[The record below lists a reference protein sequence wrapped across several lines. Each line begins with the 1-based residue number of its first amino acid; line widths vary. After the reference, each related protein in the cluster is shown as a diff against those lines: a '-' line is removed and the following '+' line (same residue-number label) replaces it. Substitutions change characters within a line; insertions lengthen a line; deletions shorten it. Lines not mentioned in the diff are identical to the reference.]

1 MDDTDN
7 IKLTTVQKSPGRK
20 RRSKVPEKPN
30 YPLNLWSIMK
40 NCIGK
45 DLSKIPMPVNFNEPL
60 SMLQRLTEDY
70 EYADLLD
77 KAAECDDPCEQLAYV
92 AAFTISS
99 YSTSSNRT
107 GKPFNPLLGETYECD
122 RMEDLGWRSIA
133 EQVRIFSVF
142 CCCCTVDWLI
152 FFLSL
157 SFASGVT
164 SSTNG
169 RHSLWGTRM
178 VVLARIHNDNQISRE
193 IPSNYSI
200 RYCVRWI
207 QKERQSVRLAKG
219 KWTNYKSPS
228 RFYAHAKA

>member
-7 IKLTTVQKSPGRK
+7 IKLTMVQKTPGRN

-77 KAAECDDPCEQLAYV
+77 MAAECDDPCEQLAYV

-107 GKPFNPLLGETYECD
+107 GKPFNPLLGETFECD
-122 RMEDLGWRSIA
+122 RMDDLGWRCVA
-133 EQVRIFSVF
+133 EQV
-142 CCCCTVDWLI
+142 
-152 FFLSL
+152 
-157 SFASGVT
+157 
-164 SSTNG
+164 
-169 RHSLWGTRM
+169 TRLKWP
-178 VVLARIHNDNQISRE
+178 VS
-193 IPSNYSI
+193 
-200 RYCVRWI
+200 
-207 QKERQSVRLAKG
+207 KG
-219 KWTNYKSPS
+219 KVGLKMQ
-228 RFYAHAKA
+228 